1 MQPHSPPETKPASK
15 TQSPLVWVMTTN
27 FAQGLPYMVVRILST
42 VYYTDIGAKER
53 YLGYLNFLG
62 IPWNFKFAWSPLMD
76 LFATKR
82 RWLASL
88 QLLVALGIAA
98 IAGINLVIPVEADP
112 SAYLVAIALVLVF
125 SAFMAASND
134 IAIDGYYLEGLPDS
148 RDQAA
153 YSGYRVL
160 AYRLSLVFVR
170 SGLVA
175 LAAWIGYL
183 NGGQDKY
190 RPWVYAFGA
199 AALVMLALAVFHHF
213 RLPRFETSARPG
225 SQTAGQRK
233 SFLEA
238 FLTYLKRDRILLIL
252 LFIICYKMGDE
263 IIFSMVTP
271 FLMRELSLTKGQ
283 YAWIAGIVGAAGAIG
298 GAMLGAWWIKSRG
311 LKRAIWPLTLLMN
324 LNIWAYIWLAWTK
337 PDPATPLGI
346 ALIAA
351 VHGYEQV
358 AAGLGSAALTVFMMG
373 ICKAEYRAT
382 HYAIG
387 SAIMSV
393 ASTVVGGFG
402 GRIVEA
408 IGYVD
413 FFVLGFFATIPAMVM
428 LFWVPIP
435 GASPARTAR
444 S

>member
-1 MQPHSPPETKPASK
+1 MRQNPAPKPESAPKA
-15 TQSPLVWVMTTN
+15 QSPWVWVMTTN

-62 IPWNFKFAWSPLMD
+62 IPWNLKFLWSPLVD
-76 LFATKR
+76 LFSTKR
-82 RWLASL
+82 AWLVSL

-98 IAGINLVIPVEADP
+98 IGAVNLFIPLQADP
-112 SAYLVAIALVLVF
+112 SAYLVAIAMVLVF
-125 SAFMAASND
+125 SAFMASTND

-160 AYRLSLVFVR
+160 AYRLSIVFVR

-190 RPWVYAFGA
+190 QPWAYAFGA
-199 AALVMLALAVFHHF
+199 AAAAMLILAVFHHF
-213 RLPRFETSARPG
+213 RLPRFEPRPG
-225 SQTAGQRK
+225 PGPKPSTRPR
-233 SFLEA
+233 SFQEA
-238 FLTYLKRDRILLIL
+238 FRTYLRRDRIALIL
-252 LFIICYKMGDE
+252 AFIILYKMGDE

-271 FLMRELSLTKGQ
+271 FLMRELGLTKAQ
-283 YAWIAGIVGAAGAIG
+283 YSWIAGIVGAAGAIG
-298 GAMLGAWWIKSRG
+298 GAMIGAWWIKNRG
-311 LKRAIWPLTLLMN
+311 LKGAIWPLTLLMN
-324 LNIWAYIWLAWTK
+324 LNIWAYIWLAWAK
-337 PDPATPLGI
+337 PDPATTLGI
-346 ALIAA
+346 GIIAA
-351 VHGYEQV
+351 VHGYEQI

-373 ICKAEYRAT
+373 ICKPDYRAT

-387 SAIMSV
+387 SAIMSL
-393 ASTVVGGFG
+393 ASTFIGGFG
-402 GRIVEA
+402 GQIVEA
-408 IGYVD
+408 LGYLNL
-413 FFVLGFFATIPAMVM
+413 FILGFFATIPAMVL

-435 GASPARTAR
+435 GNSPAKTGP
-444 S
+444 